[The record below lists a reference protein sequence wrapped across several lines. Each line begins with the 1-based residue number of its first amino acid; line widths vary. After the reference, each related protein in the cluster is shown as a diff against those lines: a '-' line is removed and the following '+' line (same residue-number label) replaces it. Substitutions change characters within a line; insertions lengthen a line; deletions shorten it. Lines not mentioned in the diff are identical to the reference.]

1 LSETASDPMDG
12 IDEKYSIHSFIVRMW
27 LEEVDEN
34 THRGNWR
41 GRITH
46 IPTGK
51 QQYFIDMKSI
61 SAFIQSYLD
70 AKE

>member
-1 LSETASDPMDG
+1 MDNTN
-12 IDEKYSIHSFIVRMW
+12 EEYTIHSFMIRMW

-46 IPTGK
+46 IPSGE
-51 QQYFIDMKSI
+51 QQYFIDIKSI
-61 SAFIQSYLD
+61 STFIQSYLGE
-70 AKE
+70 KE